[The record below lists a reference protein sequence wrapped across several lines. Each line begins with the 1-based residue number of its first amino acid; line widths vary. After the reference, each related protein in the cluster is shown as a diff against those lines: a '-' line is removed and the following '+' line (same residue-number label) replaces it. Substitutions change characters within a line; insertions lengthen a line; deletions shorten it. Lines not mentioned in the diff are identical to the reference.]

1 MTARPLRVVD
11 LFSGAGGWSE
21 GARAAGASVL
31 ACVNHWPAA
40 IACHSANHPSTDH
53 LLEDATRLDPMRLP
67 PHDVLLASPACQG
80 HSRAR
85 GAERPH
91 HDAQRATA
99 WCVVSVA
106 EAHRPRLLAVEN
118 VPEMATWTLF
128 GAWRSALEA
137 LGYALTVQVLDAAD
151 FGVPQN
157 RRRLVVLGSL
167 KRAPAATRPVTSRH
181 APAAGLIDWTLPMRR
196 IDIGR
201 PLAARTLQ
209 RIEAGRAAHGRRFLL
224 SYYGATRGGR
234 SLDRPLG
241 TVTTK
246 ERWALVDGDR
256 LRMLSVDEY
265 RAAMGFPAHY
275 RLPGSK
281 AEQVKLLGN
290 AVCPPM
296 AAAVVRQLAEA
307 VQ

>member
-1 MTARPLRVVD
+1 MITQFDESALPGEV
-11 LFSGAGGWSE
+11 
-21 GARAAGASVL
+21 RAALVR
-31 ACVNHWPAA
+31 AA
-40 IACHSANHPSTDH
+40 EWI
-53 LLEDATRLDPMRLP
+53 
-67 PHDVLLASPACQG
+67 
-80 HSRAR
+80 
-85 GAERPH
+85 AER
-91 HDAQRATA
+91 
-99 WCVVSVA
+99 
-106 EAHRPRLLAVEN
+106 
-118 VPEMATWTLF
+118 F
-128 GAWRSALEA
+128 
-137 LGYALTVQVLDAAD
+137 
-151 FGVPQN
+151 
-157 RRRLVVLGSL
+157 
-167 KRAPAATRPVTSRH
+167 
-181 APAAGLIDWTLPMRR
+181 AGRR
-196 IDIGR
+196 IQPQPR
-201 PLAARTLQ
+201 VAALPTPELGEGEQLYAVLVAPGGAALQ